1 MIPKII
7 HYCWFGRGEKPELAK
22 KCIASW
28 RKFCPDFEIREWN
41 EDNCN
46 YLAMPFMAEA
56 YAAKKYAFVSD
67 VMRLLVLEQYGGVYF
82 DTDVEAVRDIAP
94 LMDDEGF
101 IGFENDQYV
110 ASGLT
115 IASVPHHPVVQAM
128 IEEYRKLHFT
138 NADGTTNAVGCPH
151 LNTDIMERYGLVRN
165 GQEQTVAGIH
175 VYPADFFNPLDSVTG
190 KLTKTENTY
199 SIHWYSMSWLP
210 WYKQIKV
217 KIGRIAAYST
227 GVPTLVVGYSVKAR
241 GIDRDLFGTE
251 EGYVLPVQQLKE
263 SNELTRAFIDLYERR
278 ESIQTHLKTI
288 LPAYIARADD
298 ARSALEELIKK

>member
-22 KCIASW
+22 KCIDSW
-28 RKFCPDFEIREWN
+28 QKLCPDFEIREWN
-41 EDNCN
+41 EDNCD
-46 YLAMPFMAEA
+46 YLVMPFMAEA

-82 DTDVEAVRDIAP
+82 DTDVEVVRDIAP
-94 LMDDEGF
+94 FMEDEGF
-101 IGFENDQYV
+101 FGVKNDQYV

-210 WYKQIKV
+210 KRVRIKN
-217 KIGRIAAYST
+217 KIGR
-227 GVPTLVVGYSVKAR
+227 LV
-241 GIDRDLFGTE
+241 
-251 EGYVLPVQQLKE
+251 
-263 SNELTRAFIDLYERR
+263 RR
-278 ESIQTHLKTI
+278 FMRETK
-288 LPAYIARADD
+288 R
-298 ARSALEELIKK
+298 

>member
-1 MIPKII
+1 
-7 HYCWFGRGEKPELAK
+7 
-22 KCIASW
+22 
-28 RKFCPDFEIREWN
+28 
-41 EDNCN
+41 
-46 YLAMPFMAEA
+46 MPFMAEA

-82 DTDVEAVRDIAP
+82 DTDVEVVRDISP

-128 IEEYRKLHFT
+128 IEEYQNLHFV
-138 NADGTTNAVGCPH
+138 NADGITNAVGCPH
-151 LNTDIMERYGLVRN
+151 LNTDVMEHFGLVRN

-190 KLTKTENTY
+190 KLAKTENTY

-217 KIGRIAAYST
+217 KIGRIYRRM
-227 GVPTLVVGYSVKAR
+227 K
-241 GIDRDLFGTE
+241 
-251 EGYVLPVQQLKE
+251 
-263 SNELTRAFIDLYERR
+263 RAIRR
-278 ESIQTHLKTI
+278 
-288 LPAYIARADD
+288 
-298 ARSALEELIKK
+298 